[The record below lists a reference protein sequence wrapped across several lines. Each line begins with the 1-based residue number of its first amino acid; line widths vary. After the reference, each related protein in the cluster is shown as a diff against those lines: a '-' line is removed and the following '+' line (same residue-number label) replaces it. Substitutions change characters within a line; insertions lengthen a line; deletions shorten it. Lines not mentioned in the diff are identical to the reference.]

1 MSTKEAPVQQLST
14 WRYNSPYV
22 QTIIVGLVLFCCP
35 GTYLAMTGLGAGGLR
50 ADETATADKA
60 NIIAYCIF
68 GASGLF
74 SGSLINQIG
83 PKYTLMIGAVGY
95 SIYAGSLWYIDA
107 GDGTWFTLFGG
118 FCLGS
123 TSGLLWGTQG
133 YITTTYPDERQKGKY
148 IATSWVLNATGSL
161 VGAAVVLGVTVN
173 DQSSSGVPRSI
184 YITFICLECCGIL
197 VASLLMDPSKVRRN
211 DGRGIADFKPLP
223 WKKEIASLF
232 TTILEPKMALVTLA
246 IFSSELYL
254 SMTGSFNAFYFN
266 ARTRALANLVYWI
279 MQILSALLIAYVC
292 DAAWIGSRRKRAM
305 VAGCLVATVIG
316 GTFIAMLVFL
326 SHNRLDRSGSSRGID
341 WTDGTSFAGPFVIY
355 IFFGACYPLFQNYH
369 HWLYSTFSNE
379 PHVLARYSG
388 YFKGFQAWGTATAF
402 GIDSHLTPFLTEAAA
417 FFSLMMAGLALSV
430 TSAYLNTTNTNYG
443 KENGVVVPEAFEKI
457 SEAPVIVGEEGV
469 VEREASIS
477 KQPKQDA
484 EMN

>member
-60 NIIAYCIF
+60 NIIAYCMF

-161 VGAAVVLGVTVN
+161 VGAA
-173 DQSSSGVPRSI
+173 
-184 YITFICLECCGIL
+184 
-197 VASLLMDPSKVRRN
+197 SLLMDPSKVRRN

-232 TTILEPKMALVTLA
+232 KTILEPKMTLVTLA

-326 SHNRLDRSGSSRGID
+326 SHNRLDRSGSSRGVD

-457 SEAPVIVGEEGV
+457 SEGPVIVGEEGA

-484 EMN
+484 EMH